1 MALGIVNVPGAAGMD
16 TVEAKKA
23 AQAAA
28 AKAEAAQTAASA
40 AAAAAESAEEAAQ
53 KAEGSV
59 QEVAQAATAVYWATY
74 DETTFEDVRAAFLAG
89 KTVLCRHG
97 NWVEVLQICTSTY
110 ARFVGQ
116 RAEKGFVREAVLNAD
131 GWNYDGYYFVPT
143 ARQINGRELN
153 DDIELGATYTVTLA
167 ADGWTESGD
176 WLVQTVSVPGLL
188 AQYNAAP
195 LVDVALSG
203 QDAEADAEIAAA
215 WAQISGQMVA
225 ETDADVL
232 AIQLPASVGAPE
244 VNIPVRIT
252 VYD

>member
-16 TVEAKKA
+16 AVETKKA

-53 KAEGSV
+53 KAEESV

-97 NWVEVLQICTSTY
+97 NWVEALQICTGTY

-131 GWNYDGYYFVPT
+131 GWDYDGYYFVPT

-153 DDIELGATYTVTLA
+153 DDIELGATHTVTLA
-167 ADGWTESGD
+167 ADGWAEENG
-176 WLVQTVSVPGLL
+176 WKMQVLNVLGL
-188 AQYNAAP
+188 ADSYNAAP
-195 LVDVALSG
+195 TVDVVLSG
-203 QDAEADAEIAAA
+203 QDAEADAEIAEA
-215 WAQISGQMVA
+215 WAQISPQLVA
-225 ETDADVL
+225 ETDVGTLGVQFPADV
-232 AIQLPASVGAPE
+232 ATPE
-244 VNIPVRIT
+244 TNIPIRIT